1 MEITLRKKL
10 TCLFLEISEV
20 LLIELLDKIRFHH
33 TSSWLVRSD
42 HCFLHYLSGRIVQS
56 RFYFFVI
63 SVVDC
68 KNTSE

>member
-20 LLIELLDKIRFHH
+20 LLIELLDKIHFHH

-42 HCFLHYLSGRIVQS
+42 HCFLHDLSEESFNQDFI
-56 RFYFFVI
+56 FLLYP
-63 SVVDC
+63 
-68 KNTSE
+68 